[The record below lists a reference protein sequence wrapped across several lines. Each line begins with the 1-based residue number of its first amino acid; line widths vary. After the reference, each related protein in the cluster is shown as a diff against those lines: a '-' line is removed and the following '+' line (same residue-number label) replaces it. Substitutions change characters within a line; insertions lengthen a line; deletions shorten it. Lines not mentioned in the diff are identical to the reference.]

1 MTSAMDLLS
10 FLASDLY
17 EYLDGCKAAGHL
29 PLSMREVLPG
39 EFLDCQHQSEH
50 EQGLQEEVQERRTG
64 RRKEILELALKCE
77 VLDVLEAPGS
87 ASCRR
92 K

>member
-10 FLASDLY
+10 FLA
-17 EYLDGCKAAGHL
+17 AGHL
-29 PLSMREVLPG
+29 PLSMREVPPG

-50 EQGLQEEVQERRTG
+50 EQGLQEGIQERRMG
-64 RRKEILELALKCE
+64 PRKEMLELALECE

-87 ASCRR
+87 ASSRR

>member
-1 MTSAMDLLS
+1 MDLLS

-17 EYLDGCKAAGHL
+17 EYLDRLSAFGL
-29 PLSMREVLPG
+29 PA
-39 EFLDCQHQSEH
+39 SEW
-50 EQGLQEEVQERRTG
+50 EGIQERRMG
-64 RRKEILELALKCE
+64 PRKEILELALECE

-87 ASCRR
+87 ASSRR